1 MKIRIFLYVGILSAL
16 MTGCNLNKQAS
27 DASGTF
33 EVDEVI
39 VSSEVPGKILSLNIQ
54 EGSILTKDSIVGIID
69 SVPLQLQKAQVE
81 ATMSSLQEKTLDVK
95 PQVKLLQD
103 QIQVQRAQL
112 NNANFEKARV
122 ERLIKADAAT
132 TKQLDDI
139 NIQIDVIQKQITVNE
154 QQIKVQENAT
164 GTQNS
169 SVLSEYKPLRRSVAV
184 IEDQLKRAN
193 ITNPINGTVLTKYAM
208 AGEVTAAGKAL
219 YKIGDLSVITLRAYI
234 TGTQLSEIKLNQQ
247 VKVLVDS
254 SNNKYRDYTGTIIW
268 ISDKAEFTPKTIQTK
283 DERANLVYAIKIH
296 VKNDGLLKIG
306 MYGEV
311 KFTPAPVR
319 SGTGGPKGE

>member
-1 MKIRIFLYVGILSAL
+1 MAIEKLLFAGILLILAS
-16 MTGCNLNKQAS
+16 GCSNKQVS

-39 VSSEVPGKILSLNIQ
+39 VSAQVSGQIMALNIE
-54 EGSILTKDSIVGIID
+54 EGSILAKDSIVGYVD
-69 SVPLQLQKAQVE
+69 SVPLQLQKEQIE
-81 ATMSSLQEKTLDVK
+81 ATIHALGQKTMNVK
-95 PQVKLLQD
+95 PQVNYIKD
-103 QIQVQRAQL
+103 QIIVQQAQL
-112 NNANFEKARV
+112 KDDLNEKART

-132 TKQLDDI
+132 TKQLDDL
-139 NIQIDVIQKQITVNE
+139 NTAIDVLQKQIAANE
-154 QQIKVQENAT
+154 QQIKVQETTT

-169 SVLSEYKPLRRSVAV
+169 TVMSEFNPLRRSVAQ
-184 IEDQLKRAN
+184 IDDQLRRTD
-193 ITNPINGTVLTKYAM
+193 IINPINGTVLTKFAM
-208 AGEVTAAGKAL
+208 AGEETTVGKAL

-234 TGTQLSEIKLNQQ
+234 TGTQLAEVKLNQE

-254 SNNKYRDYTGTIIW
+254 TDTKYRYYTGLISW

-296 VKNDGLLKIG
+296 VKNDGYLKIG

-311 KFTPAPVR
+311 KF
-319 SGTGGPKGE
+319 K

>member
-1 MKIRIFLYVGILSAL
+1 MKIRILLYLSMLSAAI
-16 MTGCNLNKQAS
+16 TGCNLNNQQS

-39 VSSEVPGKILSLNIQ
+39 VSSEVPGKILSLNLE
-54 EGSILTKDSIVGIID
+54 EGSVLAKDSIVGMID
-69 SVPLQLQKAQVE
+69 SVPFELQKAQVE
-81 ATMSSLQEKTLDVK
+81 ATIGALQQKTMDVK
-95 PQVKLLQD
+95 PQIKLLQD
-103 QIQVQRAQL
+103 QILVQKAQL
-112 NNANFEKARV
+112 NNALYEKSRI

-132 TKQLDDI
+132 TKQLDDY
-139 NIQIDVIQKQITVNE
+139 NTQIDVLQKQIAVTE
-154 QQIKVQENAT
+154 QQIKVQETTT

-169 SVLSEYKPLRRSVAV
+169 SVLSESKPLHRSVAQ
-184 IEDQLKRAN
+184 IEDQLKRTN
-193 ITNPINGTVLTKYAM
+193 IKNPVSGTVLTKYAM

-219 YKIGDLSVITLRAYI
+219 YKIADVSVITLRASI
-234 TGTQLSEIKLNQQ
+234 TGTQLSQIKLNQQ

-254 SNNKYRDYTGTIIW
+254 NANKFREYPGVITW

-311 KFTPAPVR
+311 KFN
-319 SGTGGPKGE
+319 

>member
-1 MKIRIFLYVGILSAL
+1 MKIRSFFYVSMLSSAIA
-16 MTGCNLNKQAS
+16 GCNWNKNIA

-33 EVDEVI
+33 EVDEVV
-39 VSSEVPGKILSLNIQ
+39 VSSEVTGQIKALNIE
-54 EGSILTKDSIVGIID
+54 EGSILKKDSIVGYID
-69 SVPLQLQKAQVE
+69 SVPLSLQKAQVE
-81 ATMSSLQEKTLDVK
+81 ATINALHQKTMNVA
-95 PQVKLLQD
+95 PSIKLLKD
-103 QIQVQRAQL
+103 QIAVQKVQL
-112 NNANFEKARV
+112 ENAVNEKART

-132 TKQLDDI
+132 TKQLDDWNTQI
-139 NIQIDVIQKQITVNE
+139 NVLQKQIAVTQ
-154 QQIKVQENAT
+154 QQIKVQETNT

-169 SVLSEYKPLRRSVAV
+169 SVLSESKPLQKSVAQ
-184 IEDQLKRAN
+184 IEDQLKRTN

-208 AGEVTAAGKAL
+208 TGEFTTPGKAL

-234 TGTQLSEIKLNQQ
+234 TGTQLAEIRLNQQ

-254 SNNKYRDYTGTIIW
+254 SASRYREYPGQITW
-268 ISDKAEFTPKTIQTK
+268 ISDKAEFTPKTIQTQ

-311 KFTPAPVR
+311 KF
-319 SGTGGPKGE
+319 K

>member
-1 MKIRIFLYVGILSAL
+1 MKTRIFLYLLVIPL
-16 MTGCNLNKQAS
+16 MFFGCSSNDKSS

-39 VSSEVPGKILSLNIQ
+39 VSAEVPGKILSLNID
-54 EGSILTKDSIVGIID
+54 EGSVLKKDSLVGVID
-69 SVPLQLQKAQVE
+69 PVPLELQKAQLE
-81 ATMSSLQEKTLDVK
+81 ATIGTLHQKTVDVG
-95 PQVKLLQD
+95 PQVQMLKD
-103 QIQVQRAQL
+103 QIAVQKAQL
-112 NNANFEKARV
+112 NNYLLEKART

-139 NIQIDVIQKQITVNE
+139 NTAINVLQKQIIVNE
-154 QQIKVQENAT
+154 QQIKVQQSTT

-169 SVLSEYKPLRRSVAV
+169 TVLSEYKPLQQSVAQV
-184 IEDQLKRAN
+184 QDQLKRTN
-193 ITNPINGTVLTKYAM
+193 IRNPVNGTVLTKYAM
-208 AGEVTAAGKAL
+208 AGEVTTAGKAL

-234 TGTQLSEIKLNQQ
+234 TGTQLSQIKLNQK

-254 SNNKYRDYTGTIIW
+254 AANSYRTYEGQIYY

-311 KFTPAPVR
+311 KFN
-319 SGTGGPKGE
+319 

>member
-1 MKIRIFLYVGILSAL
+1 MKTRILLYIIILPAIL
-16 MTGCNLNKQAS
+16 AGCSSSNQQT
-27 DASGTF
+27 DAQGTF

-39 VSSEVPGKILSLNIQ
+39 VSSEVPGKIMALNLE
-54 EGSILTKDSIVGIID
+54 EGSILKKDSVVGVID
-69 SVPLQLQKAQVE
+69 SVPLELQKAQIE
-81 ATMSSLQEKTLDVK
+81 ATIGALRQKTTDVR
-95 PQVKLLQD
+95 PQVQELKD
-103 QIQVQRAQL
+103 QIAAQKAQL
-112 NNANFEKARV
+112 SDDFLEKART

-139 NIQIDVIQKQITVNE
+139 NTAINVLQKQMVANE
-154 QQIKVQENAT
+154 QQIKVAETTT

-169 SVLSEYKPLRRSVAV
+169 TVMSEYKPLRSSVAE
-184 IEDQLKRAN
+184 INDQLKRTN
-193 ITNPINGTVLTKYAM
+193 ILNPINGTVLTKYAM

-234 TGTQLSEIKLNQQ
+234 TGTQLAQVKLNQK

-254 SNNKYRDYTGTIIW
+254 TANTYKTYPGVITF

-296 VKNDGLLKIG
+296 VKNDGYLKIG

-311 KFTPAPVR
+311 KFN
-319 SGTGGPKGE
+319 

>member
-1 MKIRIFLYVGILSAL
+1 MKIRIIYLSFLSAIIA
-16 MTGCNLNKQAS
+16 GCNFNNQLS

-33 EVDEVI
+33 EVDEVV
-39 VSSEVPGKILSLNIQ
+39 VSSEVPGKILSLNIE
-54 EGSILTKDSIVGIID
+54 EGSLVAKDSIVGVID
-69 SVPLQLQKAQVE
+69 SIPFELQKDQVE
-81 ATMSSLQEKTLDVK
+81 ATIGALHQKTMDVK
-95 PQVKLLQD
+95 PQIKLLQD
-103 QIQVQRAQL
+103 QILVQKAQL
-112 NNANFEKARV
+112 NNALYEKTRI
-122 ERLIKADAAT
+122 EKLIKADAAT

-139 NIQIDVIQKQITVNE
+139 NIQIDVLQKQITVNE
-154 QQIKVQENAT
+154 QQIKVQETTT

-169 SVLSEYKPLRRSVAV
+169 SILSEYKPLRKSVAQ
-184 IEDQLKRAN
+184 IQDQLKRTS

-219 YKIGDLSVITLRAYI
+219 YKVADLSVITLRAYI
-234 TGTQLSEIKLNQQ
+234 TGTQLAQIKLNQQ

-254 SNNKYRDYTGTIIW
+254 STNKYKEYAGTIIW

-311 KFTPAPVR
+311 KFN
-319 SGTGGPKGE
+319 